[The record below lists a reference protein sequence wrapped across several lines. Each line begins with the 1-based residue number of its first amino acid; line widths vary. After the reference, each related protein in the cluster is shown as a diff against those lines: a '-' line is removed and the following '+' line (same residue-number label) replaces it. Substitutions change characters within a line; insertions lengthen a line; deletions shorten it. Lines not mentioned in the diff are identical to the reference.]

1 MRSDVTHR
9 PASSAFSPA
18 NLPYWAAIVL
28 AGSGLVWFLTT
39 QNPFSTTAA
48 TTSAGTTITTG
59 GGSTTIPA
67 DGETTITTGAGTVA
81 TTTSSVALPDNPLQA
96 LALETITTELV
107 GPTYAAVAPGDD
119 AIYVLERRGTMKRVD
134 PATGEVSTVL
144 DIVDKS
150 NADKG
155 IELGLLGLAFHPD
168 FETNRRFW
176 IYYTD
181 VEHDTRVVEYTMAAD
196 GTPELSSEQLIM
208 EIDRLPNALRHNGGM
223 MQFGPDGY
231 LYIAS
236 GDNAQWDVNP
246 QDPLTKMGA
255 IMRIDVDSGDPYATP
270 RDNPWADGSGAPE
283 VWAIGFRNP
292 WRFYI
297 DAPENMIYIGDV
309 GQNSWEEVNVVPL
322 EPAGYNFGWPHME
335 ATSCWSPGTGCET
348 TDMVLPVVEYG
359 HDEGCAVTG
368 GVVYRGVAMPELVGH
383 YFFSDWC
390 NGWIRSFRV
399 EDGVAGDVIEWTDL
413 GSVGQV
419 TSFGLDADN
428 EILIVTTGGLL
439 LRLGPV
445 R

>member
-1 MRSDVTHR
+1 MPPDVTHR

-18 NLPYWAAIVL
+18 NLPYWVAIVL
-28 AGSGLVWFLTT
+28 AGSGLVWFMMT

-48 TTSAGTTITTG
+48 SSDGTSTTTNGNR
-59 GGSTTIPA
+59 STTIPA
-67 DGETTITTGAGTVA
+67 DGEATNTTGGSTAV
-81 TTTSSVALPDNPLQA
+81 TTTSSVALPDDPLQS
-96 LALETITTELV
+96 LAFETITTELV

-119 AIYVLERRGTMKRVD
+119 AIYVLERRGIIKRVD
-134 PATGEVSTVL
+134 PGTGEVSTVL

-155 IELGLLGLAFHPD
+155 LELGLLGMAFHPD
-168 FETNRRFW
+168 FASNRRFW

-181 VEHDTRVVEYTMAAD
+181 IEHDTRVVEYTMGAD
-196 GTPELSSEQLIM
+196 GIPEPSSEKLVM

-236 GDNAQWDVNP
+236 GDNAQYEVNP
-246 QDPLTKMGA
+246 QDPSTKMGA
-255 IMRIDVDSGDPYATP
+255 ILRIDVDSGDPYAAP
-270 RDNPWADGSGAPE
+270 SDNPWADGSGAPE
-283 VWAIGFRNP
+283 VWAIGLRNP

-297 DAPENMIYIGDV
+297 DAPENLIYVADV
-309 GQNSWEEVNVVPL
+309 GQNAWEEVNAVPL
-322 EPAGYNFGWPHME
+322 EPAGYNFGWPHLE
-335 ATSCWSPGTGCET
+335 ASSCWSPGTGCESDGT
-348 TDMVLPVVEYG
+348 VLPVVEYG

-368 GVVYRGVAMPELVGH
+368 GVVYRGSDLPELIGH

-399 EDGVAGDVIEWTDL
+399 EDGVAGEVTEWTEL
-413 GSVGQV
+413 SSVGQV
-419 TSFGLDADN
+419 TSFGIDADN
-428 EILIVTTGGLL
+428 EILIVTTEGLL
-439 LRLGPV
+439 ARLGPV